1 MVALEKQLEASQRF
15 LGGVRALASYED
27 IQQKQLKGLLTALG
41 KSKDLSTSQ
50 AAAFLEGIDSRLW
63 SAGALETLQR
73 EVAARG
79 RPRHAQRNRRASAN
93 APRRQSEQDYESLEA
108 KSHRGRLRASYGD
121 AIFRILVDICMQL
134 NSGKRRLP

>member
-15 LGGVRALASYED
+15 LAGVRALASYED

-63 SAGALETLQR
+63 SAAALETLQR
-73 EVAARG
+73 EVAVKTSQVEVDGARRRIQDFSQIIHFLPQDVSTLILEG
-79 RPRHAQRNRRASAN
+79 KTSSDQVLRFPRGIVFAA
-93 APRRQSEQDYESLEA
+93 
-108 KSHRGRLRASYGD
+108 
-121 AIFRILVDICMQL
+121 V
-134 NSGKRRLP
+134 